1 MVEVNAM
8 SKDEIYNWV
17 VDLLTDMFELDKS
30 ELTPQSNLYSDLGID
45 SIDAIDLVVK
55 LKQLTGKRMEPQVF
69 KSIRTVGD
77 IVDALVNLAADVS
90 SEQAI

>member
-17 VDLLTDMFELDKS
+17 VDLLTDMFELEKS

-69 KSIRTVGD
+69 KSIRTIDD
-77 IVDALVNLAADVS
+77 IVDALVNLSADVS

>member
-8 SKDEIYNWV
+8 SNDEIYNWV
-17 VDLLTDMFELDKS
+17 VDLLAEMFELDKS
-30 ELTPQSNLYSDLGID
+30 DLTPQSNLYSDLGID

-69 KSIRTVGD
+69 KTIRTISD
-77 IVDALVNLAADVS
+77 IVEALVNLSADVS

>member
-30 ELTPQSNLYSDLGID
+30 ELTSQSNLYSDLGID

-69 KSIRTVGD
+69 KAIRTVGD
-77 IVDALVNLAADVS
+77 IVEALVNLSADVS

>member
-8 SKDEIYNWV
+8 SNDEIYNWV
-17 VDLLTDMFELDKS
+17 VDLLAEMFELDKS
-30 ELTPQSNLYSDLGID
+30 DLTPQSNLYSDLGID

-69 KSIRTVGD
+69 KSIRTISD
-77 IVDALVNLAADVS
+77 IVEALVNLSADVS